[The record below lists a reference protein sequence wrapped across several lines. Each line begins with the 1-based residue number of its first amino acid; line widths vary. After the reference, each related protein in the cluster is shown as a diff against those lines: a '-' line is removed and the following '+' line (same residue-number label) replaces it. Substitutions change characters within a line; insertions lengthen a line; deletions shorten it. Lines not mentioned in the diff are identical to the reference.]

1 MRLLWVCWYVGLD
14 PWSRSH
20 LGGVPVSDGNAC
32 WWNVTEAALEEPA
45 GADGMGKVGPQGYTR
60 LVHMVLVQLM
70 DSDRSGTHQGWAH

>member
-32 WWNVTEAALEEPA
+32 WWNVTAAALEEPA
-45 GADGMGKVGPQGYTR
+45 GADGMGKDISSGIYQA
-60 LVHMVLVQLM
+60 
-70 DSDRSGTHQGWAH
+70 GTHGISSVDGE

>member
-1 MRLLWVCWYVGLD
+1 MGLD

-32 WWNVTEAALEEPA
+32 WWDVAAAAMEEPA
-45 GADGMGKVGPQGYTR
+45 GAGGMGRVGPQGYTR

-70 DSDRSGTHQGWAH
+70 ESAEVVHTRVGPTR